1 MSLVVNI
8 NGPLNETG
16 YGIAFSGIVSALK
29 DRTDVVV
36 NGPQDGFD
44 PSADI
49 GILVYLPATA
59 CRPGV
64 VPLGRKRAVFS
75 MIEAESLPETW
86 VLGCHMVDH
95 IIVPSSHSR
104 EVFARC
110 QKRPVSVCPLPVREV
125 FFDPKRRGVRD
136 GKVRL
141 LQSGAATG
149 RKNPVVLYNAFTRAY
164 STRKDVEL
172 LIRFSSGNDIV
183 QLKSTSNCVVTC
195 QDLRP
200 DAVRGLYHKHD
211 CFVYP
216 SSGEGFCY
224 PVLEAAAT
232 GMPVIT
238 TNCTAMKDYI
248 DILGMIPIS
257 ISNQPILSSYP
268 PHGERSVMFAVTEEA
283 IINAID
289 EALENFEA
297 ISERA
302 YERAPLVAELYGRK
316 AVAERLVRVIEE
328 ILNGTESR
336 KAC

>member
-1 MSLVVNI
+1 MSLVINI
-8 NGPLNETG
+8 NGPLDDTG
-16 YGIAFSGIVSALK
+16 YGVAFHGIIEALK
-29 DRTDVVV
+29 ERTDVIV

-44 PSADI
+44 PVADI
-49 GILVYLPATA
+49 GILVHLPATA

-104 EVFARC
+104 DVFARC
-110 QKRPVSVCPLPVREV
+110 QKRPVSICPLPVRET
-125 FFDPKRRGVRD
+125 FFDPKRRVPRD
-136 GKVRL
+136 GKIRL

-149 RKNPVVLYNAFTRAY
+149 RKNPGVLYRAFTSAY
-164 STRKDVEL
+164 GARRDVEL
-172 LIRFSSGNDIV
+172 LIRFSSGEDLS
-183 QLKSTSNCVVTC
+183 QLKPTNNCAVAR
-195 QDLRP
+195 QDLKP

-211 CFVYP
+211 CFIYP

-238 TNCTAMKDYI
+238 TNCTAMKDYM
-248 DILGMIPIS
+248 DILGMIPID
-257 ISNQPILSSYP
+257 ISDKPVPAPYP
-268 PHGERSVMFAVTEEA
+268 PHGEKSVMFAVTEEA
-283 IINAID
+283 IVNAID
-289 EALENFEA
+289 RVLENFEA
-297 ISERA
+297 ISEQA

-316 AVAERLVRVIEE
+316 AIAKQLVRVIGE
-328 ILNGTESR
+328 ILNGAESK